1 MMPAARYFRAF
12 FALAAGIVVQH
23 AAAQQSILAPVST
36 VNDAVFRS
44 QWVGPQV
51 DRPELLGLVPT
62 DEGIKPV
69 EDMASKVREGF
80 WLGSLR
86 IRPGLGSGWAYS
98 SRNVEGQTTGGSSD
112 QSLFL
117 APTLGLEYGRARG
130 PWSISARAGG
140 GYVHYFNPN
149 YSPNGTG
156 GSQNPINGTM
166 SLGIGHSGQRHA
178 FNMGGA
184 ASYGNGQSPQA
195 GGASTQLNASA
206 GADYSYLVNDF
217 VTTGAYL
224 AYNIQTTRYDTGN
237 NEGSNLTSTRGGGY
251 IDWLWTGKT
260 TLGVKAEAGR
270 MTQDIIQTTVVP
282 AVTVADNAVATD
294 AGAAATEVTLPAPVV
309 TAATVQD
316 GGEGVA
322 ARQFVQILGTAAHN
336 LTSKVLLVGGLGAS
350 FTQDENIP
358 GSKPEYTGLRP
369 VYLLGVKYDLSEK
382 TSMRLYSVLDG
393 FDIVPGYGFGLTW
406 RPRQTTAFTLSI
418 YQNQGFSISTVD
430 QFQVNRGFTAGVQ
443 QTVFSR
449 WAVGVSGGW
458 QQTENVSISEYAQP
472 SNNYE
477 YAFVSASIRYS
488 INSWASWQATLMGST
503 GNRESVS
510 TTSLSFPE
518 TTANVAL
525 NLLF

>member
-1 MMPAARYFRAF
+1 MSPVARYSRVFL
-12 FALAAGIVVQH
+12 ALAAAMAVQR
-23 AAAQQSILAPVST
+23 AAAQSIMAPVST

-44 QWVGPQV
+44 QWVGPQA

-86 IRPGLGSGWAYS
+86 IRPGLGAGWAYS
-98 SRNVEGQTTGGSSD
+98 SRNVEGQTAGGSSD

-117 APTLGLEYGRARG
+117 APTLGLEYGRATG

-140 GYVHYFNPN
+140 GYVHYFNQN

-156 GSQNPINGTM
+156 GSQNPINGTL

-178 FNMGGA
+178 LNIGGT

-224 AYNIQTTRYDTGN
+224 AYNVQTTRYDTGN
-237 NEGSNLTSTRGGGY
+237 DDGSNLTSARGGGY

-260 TLGVKAEAGR
+260 TLGVKVEAGR
-270 MTQDIIQTTVVP
+270 MTQDILQTT
-282 AVTVADNAVATD
+282 T
-294 AGAAATEVTLPAPVV
+294 
-309 TAATVQD
+309 ATVQD
-316 GGEGVA
+316 GGKGVP

-358 GSKPEYTGLRP
+358 GAKPQYTGLRP
-369 VYLLGVKYDLSEK
+369 VYLLGMKYDLSEK
-382 TSMRLYSVLDG
+382 TSMRLYTTLDG

-443 QTVFSR
+443 QTLFSR
-449 WAVGVSGGW
+449 WGVGISGGW
-458 QQTENVSISEYAQP
+458 QQTENISISEYTQP

-477 YAFVSASIRYS
+477 YAFVSASLRYS

-510 TTSLSFPE
+510 TSLSFPE